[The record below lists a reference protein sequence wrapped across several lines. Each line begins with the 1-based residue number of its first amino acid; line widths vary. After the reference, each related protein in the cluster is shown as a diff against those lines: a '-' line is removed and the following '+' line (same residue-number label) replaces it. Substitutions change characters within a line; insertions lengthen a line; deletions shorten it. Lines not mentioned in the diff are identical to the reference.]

1 MMSNMLV
8 LLGGTCVYIYIMEY
22 TTIQLYMISCV
33 CENEG
38 FTSLRCGRFGKIHQW
53 IPVDRLA

>member
-1 MMSNMLV
+1 MLV

-22 TTIQLYMISCV
+22 TYPTLYDILCV